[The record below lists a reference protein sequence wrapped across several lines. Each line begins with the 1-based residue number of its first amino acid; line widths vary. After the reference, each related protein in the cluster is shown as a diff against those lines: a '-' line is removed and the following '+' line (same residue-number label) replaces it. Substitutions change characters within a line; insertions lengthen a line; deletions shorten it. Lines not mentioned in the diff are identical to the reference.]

1 MTLDDLET
9 AILTELRQR
18 GPMHTANLVAV
29 PGVYQAA
36 KLKSRDAPVSAIY
49 MKAGALS
56 MRGAVKISP
65 KGLDAIQVA

>member
-36 KLKSRDAPVSAIY
+36 QRKSRDAPVSAIY
-49 MKAGALS
+49 MQAGALS
-56 MRGAVKISP
+56 MRGALRVSQL
-65 KGLDAIQVA
+65 GLELA